1 MVNKRKAEIIK
12 KFILSYYK
20 EVDIVDINIHLY
32 TQEVPLITVYFRQDE
47 PARNMDI
54 VLRQEIKRKVK
65 FFLGY
70 NIVEKVL
77 FPWESRLIENQN
89 PVARIECISINVDS
103 FDI

>member
-77 FPWESRLIENQN
+77 FPWESGLIENQN